1 MAFKKSLR
9 FASILSTAL
18 TGALL
23 FAGIASAHVTVKPAE
38 SAPDAWETYTMKVPT
53 EKDLPTV
60 KVALKV
66 PEQAELEQYQ
76 PVPGWKTTTDKDDSG
91 KIKTIT
97 WEADAGS
104 GIEPGQFQQ
113 FSFVAKNPAN
123 ESDLA
128 WDAFQYYSD
137 GTVVEWTGEE
147 GGDNPH
153 SITKITSA
161 AAGAASAD
169 AGHGHDAAAGDSG
182 NAGSGDTNAGTA
194 ASGDNASAK
203 AGADSTTAAS
213 GSSNNV
219 MQTVTLIIT
228 IVALIVSLAALWFA
242 VQNGRRKT

>member
-1 MAFKKSLR
+1 MSLKKSLR

-23 FAGIASAHVTVKPAE
+23 FAGIASAHVTVKPTE
-38 SAPDAWETYTMKVPT
+38 SAPGAWETYTMKVPT

-76 PVPGWKTTTDKDDSG
+76 PVPGWKTTTNKDDSG

-97 WEADAGS
+97 WEAESGN

-113 FSFVAKNPAN
+113 FSFVVKNPAADG
-123 ESDLA
+123 DLA

-137 GTVVEWTGEE
+137 DSVVEWTGEE
-147 GGDNPH
+147 GADTPH

-161 AAGAASAD
+161 AGGAAAAD
-169 AGHGHDAAAGDSG
+169 AGHGHDAAAGNASG
-182 NAGSGDTNAGTA
+182 AAAAGDNTSANAGT
-194 ASGDNASAK
+194 D
-203 AGADSTTAAS
+203 TAATA
-213 GSSNNV
+213 SSSSSSV

-228 IVALIVSLAALWFA
+228 IVALLVSLAALWFA
-242 VQNGRRKT
+242 VQNGRRKA